1 METENRTPRRE
12 NSRRKRSKKETS
24 QIVHYTQPKPFFRKR
39 LVMQLLTVAA
49 VVLAIAIGTS
59 VFFKV
64 DTVVVSGAEKY
75 SPETVA
81 QASGVQVGDSLLF
94 FGRGATA
101 RRIKT
106 ALPYVGNVRFEVSLP
121 GTVNIIIEEKAL
133 SYSVCASDGSWW
145 KITSDGMVV
154 EKVTDSTQVGATIT
168 GVLLNSPS
176 VGRMAEAEQS
186 SQADTGTATA
196 AERLQAAVSIL
207 SQMEYWELF
216 SDVTQ
221 VDVSDL
227 FDLRLYCDSRYR
239 IELGAVTDMQEK
251 IGAVKAVLSDSQKPD
266 SGVLELEYAD
276 GKWQILY
283 YAWP

>member
-1 METENRTPRRE
+1 METENRVPRRRT
-12 NSRRKRSKKETS
+12 SRRKGPNKETS
-24 QIVHYTQPKPFFRKR
+24 QPIHYTQPKPFFRKR
-39 LVMQLLTVAA
+39 LVIQLLTVAA

-59 VFFKV
+59 IFFKV

-81 QASGVQVGDSLLF
+81 QASGVRAGDSLLF

-121 GTVNIIIEEKAL
+121 GKVNIIIEEKAL

-168 GVLLNSPS
+168 GVLLSSPS
-176 VGRMAEAEQS
+176 VGRMAEAEQTG
-186 SQADTGTATA
+186 ADAGTATA

-207 SQMEYWELF
+207 YQMEYWEFF

-227 FDLRLYCDSRYR
+227 FGLRLYCDSQYR

-251 IGAVKAVLSDSQKPD
+251 IGAVKAVLSGSQKPN

-276 GKWQILY
+276 GNWQILY